1 MLSPPARLPYPL
13 PLLLLVLHTTV
24 LLSCLPLLLGILL
37 PRPLLL
43 LPWIF
48 SSSTTT
54 TVELSSDIFLA
65 HLTHFVGQ
73 PVTAFVFTLS
83 LFLLCLQ
90 VYSTSCQDYSK
101 PQPETQVY
109 TIYCIFT
116 LYTTPHHPCPTPSP
130 PPRPTPVMRSRRPG
144 LSAIQE
150 EEDQPQ
156 SV

>member
-1 MLSPPARLPYPL
+1 MTSKKHMYDIYPPARLPYPL

-43 LPWIF
+43 LPWLF

-90 VYSTSCQDYSK
+90 VDITCQDYSK
-101 PQPETQVY
+101 P
-109 TIYCIFT
+109 
-116 LYTTPHHPCPTPSP
+116 
-130 PPRPTPVMRSRRPG
+130 
-144 LSAIQE
+144 
-150 EEDQPQ
+150 
-156 SV
+156 